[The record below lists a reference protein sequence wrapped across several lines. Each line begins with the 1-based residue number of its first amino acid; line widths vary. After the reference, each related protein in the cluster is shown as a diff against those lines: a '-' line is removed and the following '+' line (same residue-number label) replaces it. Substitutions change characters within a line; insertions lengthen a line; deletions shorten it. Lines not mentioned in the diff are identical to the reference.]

1 MEDVS
6 GTVSLSSHICAQ
18 TTVSATVEWNPT
30 VIMITTCHGFFFFL
44 YYNFFFNTVA
54 VESDTINKA
63 NSEPSDMQSSLLV
76 CRRDTFHYDV
86 CQLPAKI
93 HNIMHITQQN
103 PQFGRR
109 GAQLM
114 TSLQCRNVAKSSR

>member
-1 MEDVS
+1 M
-6 GTVSLSSHICAQ
+6 A
-18 TTVSATVEWNPT
+18 
-30 VIMITTCHGFFFFL
+30 FFF
-44 YYNFFFNTVA
+44 YIYCNFFFNTVA

-63 NSEPSDMQSSLLV
+63 NSEPSDMQSSVLV

-109 GAQLM
+109 GAELM
-114 TSLQCRNVAKSSR
+114 TSLQCRNVAKSSWSVTICKIETRTKTVSPFHYISDIYYT